1 MTLIS
6 EDLAGV
12 LLCAGGAA
20 CLGAA
25 VSRRR
30 APPLLLAFGLL
41 AAGVAEFSAEGD
53 PAPVVAVAITAA
65 GVLGLVLERF
75 ERIPRLSWFD
85 AIMGATATGAL
96 VSALG
101 GGAALAVALS
111 GVAGAFALSRWQL
124 APSMVLAAAGLVVLG
139 VTPELAWVAAPLVAL
154 AAWRR
159 EPRVGEGPEFRWT
172 VLASLIVFAT
182 GALTLLA
189 LGQFMALSDA
199 AGALAIGTVVAGMTR
214 AAVTVTARL
223 RESMHRA
230 LTDDLTGLGNRRQLL
245 DRLDAAIDRG
255 GGLALLLID
264 LDGFKELNDTL
275 GHHAG
280 DEVLR
285 QIGPRLNDAVR
296 EHDTMARLGGD
307 EFALVL
313 WPGDEAGASA
323 AALRVR
329 SALER
334 SFSVERINVHIDASV
349 GIALCPD
356 HALSALG
363 LLQRADVAMYQAK
376 RRRTGHEVYLPARD
390 RHSRERL
397 ALVGELHSAIEAREL
412 LLHYQPKVHMAS
424 GSVRGVEALVRWQHP
439 RRGLLAPRHFLP
451 LAEQSGLSRMLTA
464 YAVDRALDEIGRC
477 RRAGLEL
484 TVAVN
489 LGPADLLDL
498 GLPSEIALALERRRF
513 APDQVT
519 LEVSEDVIMTDPER
533 TFGVL
538 AGLDA
543 LGVDLSLDDFGAG
556 RSSLSHLK
564 GLPLSE
570 LKIDRSFVLD
580 LPTDHA
586 DAAIARSAVELGG
599 RLGLRVV
606 AEGVTSLETC
616 EMLAGWGCDEG
627 QGFYLGTPMPAEELA
642 GWLERRRLPS
652 DGGSAATGGSAT

>member
-424 GSVRGVEALVRWQHP
+424 G
-439 RRGLLAPRHFLP
+439 
-451 LAEQSGLSRMLTA
+451 LSRMLTA